1 MTVLQN
7 TVIVSNGIE
16 AEIIRKKDLQETSL
30 LSNIFILKI

>member
-16 AEIIRKKDLQETSL
+16 TELIRKKDLQETSL